1 MRYDELIDA
10 CIKCIQNFNPKIE
23 GPDSFADKYLKKV
36 SSFNSNFRQ
45 QKIQMNECLLSKF
58 FMEFYVV
65 KNF

>member
-1 MRYDELIDA
+1 MNKFNVVYCCGRNNSELERQ
-10 CIKCIQNFNPKIE
+10 IKDVN
-23 GPDSFADKYLKKV
+23 KYLKKV
-36 SSFNSNFRQ
+36 ISFNSNFRQ